1 MAHRLPSTTNRMLVQ
16 TRTQR
21 HSPARPP
28 TLRRRARHSFTVTRS
43 SSFTFQHRVRQL
55 VGRIRSPDQAASAVI
70 SRLPAGSFN
79 RIIGITIAPGS
90 DSSEELILRLEG
102 IDVTVQARVLSWISR
117 STELP
122 VPRVLAYDNTT
133 DNSIAERYILMEKL
147 PGVSLCHAIDDM
159 TDAERLSMADNVA
172 HLLGSIYSVPV
183 PSGIGPLVLD
193 KQGQPCVGL
202 HVDGQD
208 GAQSSDDHGPVP
220 ATLLAFLST
229 RFKEQ
234 RQYCQTRWPAGKR
247 RISYY
252 NRLLLAAE
260 QLLSP
265 PFSLGER
272 NVLFHRGFAARNILV
287 HRTDGDWVISGVL
300 DWDYCAVAPAEVAY
314 VCPGWLW
321 AEREESSVSG
331 SFDEYD
337 CNPDAP
343 PCDEIVEG
351 IRGTFLAEVEGVL
364 PGFTNIIRA
373 ARARCLRQ
381 LYELAGGIMRSTADE
396 RKAELVI
403 AAASRLVS

>member
-1 MAHRLPSTTNRMLVQ
+1 MLADHLPAGQ
-16 TRTQR
+16 E
-21 HSPARPP
+21 A
-28 TLRRRARHSFTVTRS
+28 S
-43 SSFTFQHRVRQL
+43 SSDSDNGTPLAVDCESDARSDTDAPSLASSSSDATSDSSTLLYGHEEFETFQHRVRQL

-90 DSSEELILRLEG
+90 DSSEELIL
-102 IDVTVQARVLSWISR
+102 
-117 STELP
+117 
-122 VPRVLAYDNTT
+122 
-133 DNSIAERYILMEKL
+133 RYILMEKL